1 MRTLGKVFEEG
12 NKLLTLERVAAHY
25 GDVQALHDISFKVDD
40 GQVVSI
46 IGSNGSGKS
55 TTLNTISGVLRCSS
69 GTILL
74 DDQSISKSSPHKIVE
89 AGIVQVPEGR
99 RLFPYMSVY
108 ENLKL
113 GSFTSRARAALKESL
128 AEVFTFFP
136 ILSERKNQFAGTL
149 SGGEQQMLAIGRGL
163 MARPK
168 LLMLDEPSLGLAPL
182 LVEQV
187 FDAVKKINLQK
198 ITILLVEQDVFEAL
212 ALADWGYVLE
222 NGAIIMDGKPEELLN
237 NPQVKEAYIGV

>member
-1 MRTLGKVFEEG
+1 VT
-12 NKLLTLERVAAHY
+12 HY
-25 GDVQALHDISFKVDD
+25 GDVRALQNVSFRVEE

-69 GTILL
+69 GSILFNEEKI
-74 DDQSISKSSPHKIVE
+74 DQAFPHQIVD

-99 RLFPYMSVY
+99 RLFPYMTVY

-113 GSFTSRARAALKESL
+113 GSFNSRGRKTLKESIQ
-128 AEVFTFFP
+128 EVFGYFP
-136 ILSERKNQFAGTL
+136 ILQERRNQIAGTL

-163 MARPK
+163 MAKPK

-182 LVEQV
+182 VVEQV
-187 FDAVKKINLQK
+187 FETIKRINLQK
-198 ITILLVEQDVFEAL
+198 ITILLVEQDVFQAL
-212 ALADWGYVLE
+212 ALANWAYVLE
-222 NGAIIMDGKPEELLN
+222 NGSIMMEGGAEDLQN